1 MIIVTPFMLIVFLNL
16 IKNYSKK
23 LVTLGM
29 KDLLLKKEFILK
41 AIEEIRPNLSQL
53 FPEQIEIFNSLDES
67 VKKESFQNINREAV
81 MLMMIELAKLK
92 QHIIKKLERAV

>member
-1 MIIVTPFMLIVFLNL
+1 
-16 IKNYSKK
+16 
-23 LVTLGM
+23 M
-29 KDLLLKKEFILK
+29 KDLLLKKEFIVK

-53 FPEQIEIFNSLDES
+53 FPEQIDIFNSLDES

>member
-1 MIIVTPFMLIVFLNL
+1 
-16 IKNYSKK
+16 
-23 LVTLGM
+23 M
-29 KDLLLKKEFILK
+29 KDLFLKKEFILK

-53 FPEQIEIFNSLDES
+53 FPEQINIFNSIDES
-67 VKKESFQNINREAV
+67 VKKESFQNINREAI

>member
-1 MIIVTPFMLIVFLNL
+1 
-16 IKNYSKK
+16 
-23 LVTLGM
+23 M
-29 KDLLLKKEFILK
+29 KDLFLKKEFILK

-53 FPEQIEIFNSLDES
+53 FPEQIDIFNSLDKS
-67 VKKESFQNINREAV
+67 VKTESFENINRESI

>member
-1 MIIVTPFMLIVFLNL
+1 
-16 IKNYSKK
+16 
-23 LVTLGM
+23 M

-53 FPEQIEIFNSLDES
+53 FPEQMDIFNTLDES
-67 VKKESFQNINREAV
+67 VKEESFKNINREDI
-81 MLMMIELAKLK
+81 MYMMIELAKLK

>member
-1 MIIVTPFMLIVFLNL
+1 
-16 IKNYSKK
+16 
-23 LVTLGM
+23 M
-29 KDLLLKKEFILK
+29 KDLYLKKEFILK

-53 FPEQIEIFNSLDES
+53 FPEQIDIFNSLDES
-67 VKKESFQNINREAV
+67 VKKESFQNINRESI

>member
-1 MIIVTPFMLIVFLNL
+1 
-16 IKNYSKK
+16 
-23 LVTLGM
+23 M
-29 KDLLLKKEFILK
+29 KDLFLKKEFILK

-53 FPEQIEIFNSLDES
+53 FPEQIDIFNSLDES
-67 VKKESFQNINREAV
+67 VKKESFQNINREAI